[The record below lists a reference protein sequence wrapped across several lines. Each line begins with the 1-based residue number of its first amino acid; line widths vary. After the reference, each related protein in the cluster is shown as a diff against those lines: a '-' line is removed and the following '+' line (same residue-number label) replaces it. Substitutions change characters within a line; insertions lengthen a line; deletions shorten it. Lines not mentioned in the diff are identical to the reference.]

1 MLQLGQVLES
11 VSTMRVLMLAIQ
23 SSILPVNLIK
33 SLHAKSTHLL
43 SWTRSTTMERYA
55 LRWRQEVQMT
65 IAPSGW
71 LRMPDF
77 LVVAFFIPTRTKL
90 SHPKRKTHHI
100 SMSTWKT
107 CMFPPTAT
115 EAQVVRFAN
124 PAADGVYNHPA
135 HSHPLHRI
143 HRVK

>member
-1 MLQLGQVLES
+1 MLQLGQALES

-23 SSILPVNLIK
+23 SSVLNSRK
-33 SLHAKSTHLL
+33 SRHAKSTHLL
-43 SWTRSTTMERYA
+43 SWTRNTAMEQHA
-55 LRWRQEVQMT
+55 LRWRQEVRMT

-77 LVVAFFIPTRTKL
+77 LVVAFFLPTRTKL
-90 SHPKRKTHHI
+90 SHPKRKTHRT

-115 EAQVVRFAN
+115 EARLVLFAN
-124 PAADGVYNHPA
+124 PAADDVYNRPA
-135 HSHPLHRI
+135 HSHPRHRI
-143 HRVK
+143 RRVK